1 MIWVLIGALTLGTL
15 VFKATGPVLTGG
27 VEPPA
32 PLARVIAM
40 LTPALLTSL
49 VVISTFASES
59 HLRLDAR
66 AAGLVVGGLLLVIRA
81 PLWVALVAGAGSAAL
96 IRALASVG

>member
-1 MIWVLIGALTLGTL
+1 MIWVLIIALAAGTL

-27 VEPPA
+27 MQPPA

-49 VVISTFASES
+49 VVVSTFAAGP
-59 HLRLDAR
+59 HLRFDAR
-66 AAGLVVGGLLLVIRA
+66 ALGLLVGALLLVLRA
-81 PLWVALVAGAGSAAL
+81 PLWAALVAGAGTAAL
-96 IRALASVG
+96 IRALA

>member
-1 MIWVLIGALTLGTL
+1 MIWVLIAALTLGTL
-15 VFKATGPVLTGG
+15 AFKATGPVLAGG

-49 VVISTFASES
+49 VIISTFASGP

-66 AAGLVVGGLLLVIRA
+66 AAGLLVGGLLLLIRA
-81 PLWVALVAGAGSAAL
+81 PLWAALVAGAGTAAL
-96 IRALASVG
+96 IRALS

>member
-1 MIWVLIGALTLGTL
+1 MIWVLIVALTLGTL
-15 VFKATGPVLTGG
+15 AFKSAGPVLAGG

-32 PLARVIAM
+32 PLARVIGM

-49 VVISTFASES
+49 VVISTFAAGP

-81 PLWVALVAGAGSAAL
+81 PLWAALIAGAGTAAM
-96 IRALASVG
+96 IRAFA

>member
-32 PLARVIAM
+32 PLARVIEM

-49 VVISTFASES
+49 VVVSTFASGS
-59 HLRLDAR
+59 QVRLDAR
-66 AAGLVVGGLLLVIRA
+66 AVGLVVGGLLLVIRA
-81 PLWVALVAGAGSAAL
+81 PLWAALIAGAGAAAL
-96 IRALASVG
+96 IRVLASVG